1 MNLFV
6 CHVLAV
12 GSFSSFTCSAT
23 FRFTPFRYNRS
34 LRSFHPPHHR
44 TAKPIPSLHYANLH
58 TGFPCPGI
66 PITNT
71 QNIHTV
77 GIAHATPSHPNYLLH
92 YVQSLHLLLPT
103 TQSQLYAL
111 FFSAAYY
118 PSLKTKSVSV
128 KNQSL
133 ALHRFAIKFAKI
145 VSSAILPNYHL
156 VKDQAKTS
164 SRHSYLHFILYF

>member
-23 FRFTPFRYNRS
+23 FRFTPFRYTRS

-44 TAKPIPSLHYANLH
+44 TAKAILSLHFANLH
-58 TGFPCPGI
+58 TAFPCHGI
-66 PITNT
+66 PIAHT
-71 QNIHTV
+71 QIIHTF
-77 GIAHATPSHPNYLLH
+77 GFAHATASHPIHLL
-92 YVQSLHLLLPT
+92 YSVQSLHLLFPT
-103 TQSQLYAL
+103 AQRQLYAL

-128 KNQSL
+128 KNHSL
-133 ALHRFAIKFAKI
+133 ALHPFALKFAKI

-164 SRHSYLHFILYF
+164 SRHSPY